1 MIGEVEHDGTIYF
14 ASEFQRS
21 CAMATSFH
29 VEKLVGENVTH
40 IIYNIFFLTPLLL
53 WIRFK
58 RKHAICRR
66 VNFHLILFCTCI
78 KNYNINP
85 KKEDLYITI
94 KGDNGLYLC

>member
-40 IIYNIFFLTPLLL
+40 IIYNISFSTFAL
-53 WIRFK
+53 
-58 RKHAICRR
+58 
-66 VNFHLILFCTCI
+66 
-78 KNYNINP
+78 
-85 KKEDLYITI
+85 
-94 KGDNGLYLC
+94 GLYL

>member
-40 IIYNIFFLTPLLL
+40 IIYNISFSTFALVILIDLSVGTPFVAGLASTSFYFALALKVTILTQ
-53 WIRFK
+53 
-58 RKHAICRR
+58 
-66 VNFHLILFCTCI
+66 
-78 KNYNINP
+78 
-85 KKEDLYITI
+85 KKEKKRSIY
-94 KGDNGLYLC
+94 NN